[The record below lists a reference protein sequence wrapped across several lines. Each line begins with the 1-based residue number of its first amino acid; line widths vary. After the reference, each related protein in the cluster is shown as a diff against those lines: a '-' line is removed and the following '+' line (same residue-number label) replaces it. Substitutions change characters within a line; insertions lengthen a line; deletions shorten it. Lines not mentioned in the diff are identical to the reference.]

1 MKNVVF
7 ITGNKNKLREAT
19 EILGDGYRIINFNFD
34 LQEIQSIDVK
44 EVIHEK
50 IKEAD
55 KIFRTPEVFS
65 KIKEEFSKIGVTV
78 SDFKDIIVICEDT
91 GFHIDSMNNDVPK
104 TERFPGALIKFYLGS
119 LGPKEIIKR
128 DSGST
133 ARLSCYIGIIS
144 NGQIREPVEAIVEG
158 NVATEYHEGG
168 FGFDPCF
175 VPKMKKFKDYQGK
188 SYAQLPSEIKNQVS
202 HRSLAFNKLKKVL
215 TRGGTR
221 RNRQN
226 KRSRTFRA

>member
-7 ITGNKNKLREAT
+7 ITGNKNKLREAS
-19 EILGDGYRIINFNFD
+19 EILGEGYRVINFNVD
-34 LQEIQSIDVK
+34 LQEIQSTDVK
-44 EVIHEK
+44 EVIQEK

-55 KIFRTPEVFS
+55 KVFRSPEVFS
-65 KIKEEFSKIGVTV
+65 KIKEEFSKVGVTV
-78 SDFKDIIVICEDT
+78 NDFKDITVICEDT
-91 GFHIDSMNNDVPK
+91 GFHIDSMDNGPK

-119 LGPKEIIKR
+119 LGAKEIIRR

-133 ARLSCYIGIIS
+133 ARLSCYIGVITG
-144 NGQIREPVEAIVEG
+144 GQIREPVEAIVEG

-175 VPKMKKFKDYQGK
+175 VPKMKKFKEYHGK
-188 SYAQLPSEIKNQVS
+188 SYAQLPAEIKNQVS

-215 TRGGTR
+215 KSGGTR
-221 RNRQN
+221 RNRQS
-226 KRSRTFRA
+226 KRSHTFRA